1 MSHIP
6 HGVSL
11 DTDGEQIARLRQHC
25 CALPGVNE
33 KLAWGTPCFYAGKK
47 IFAMFS
53 DDHHDDGRLAVWL
66 KAPPGMLE
74 LLLETSPGQVFKPPY
89 VGPYGWIGL
98 HLKPIDDAALKHHVL
113 EAWQLAATKTLLKQL
128 TAAV

>member
-6 HGVSL
+6 RGVSL
-11 DTDGEQIARLRQHC
+11 DTMGEQIARLRQHC
-25 CALPGVNE
+25 FDLPGVNE

-53 DDHHDDGRLAVWL
+53 DDHHSDGRLAVWL
-66 KAPPGMLE
+66 KAAPGIQE
-74 LLLETSPGQVFKPPY
+74 LLLDTSPAQVFKPPY

-98 HLKPIDDAALKHHVL
+98 HLKLIDDTALAHHVR

-128 TAAV
+128 KPAT